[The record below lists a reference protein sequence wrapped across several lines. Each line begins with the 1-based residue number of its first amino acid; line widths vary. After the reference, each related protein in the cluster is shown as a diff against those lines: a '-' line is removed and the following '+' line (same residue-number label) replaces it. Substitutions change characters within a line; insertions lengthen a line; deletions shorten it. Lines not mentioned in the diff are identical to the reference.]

1 MCFFAILNNFHL
13 KQRKAKRKKLFEVP
27 FRAFFGGKFEKKKK
41 FLPFLNCFEILKWV
55 FAAAAAEAAR

>member
-13 KQRKAKRKKLFEVP
+13 KQRKAERKKLFKVP
-27 FRAFFGGKFEKKKK
+27 FRAFFRREIRKKKK